1 MFDPLFSV
9 NDANIARLPIYQ
21 DVTARDLH
29 IFSPRYP
36 EQMQSASFN
45 FTCSIEM
52 PAGFDF
58 L

>member
-36 EQMQSASFN
+36 EQMQSAAFN

-58 L
+58 V

>member
-1 MFDPLFSV
+1 MFDRYFQLMMQ
-9 NDANIARLPIYQ
+9 ILQ
-21 DVTARDLH
+21 DFRSIMMLQPA
-29 IFSPRYP
+29 IFTFLVQDYP